1 MQPTTLPVPQRPTS
15 FGTAAQQILPVEYAR
30 LLLKEGRRRIV
41 MLALIFATIAALT
54 FVVGMFVVA
63 RHYEVSVTI
72 LAQDSDIIRPLLEGR
87 AVPTGVT
94 DRVGMARQIV
104 YSRKVLTEIIDVGG
118 WEEDGSLIPVQ
129 KDRLMEGIRGR
140 TLGTSPRADIVQ
152 ISYRDVHPERRSEE
166 RRVGNECVSTCR
178 SRWTPYH

>member
-1 MQPTTLPVPQRPTS
+1 MRHHHRAGACVLMQPTTLPVPQRPTS

-72 LAQDSDIIRPLLEGR
+72 LAQDGDIIRPLPEGLP
-87 AVPTGVT
+87 APTGGPG
-94 DRVGMARQIV
+94 R
-104 YSRKVLTEIIDVGG
+104 GG
-118 WEEDGSLIPVQ
+118 Q
-129 KDRLMEGIRGR
+129 
-140 TLGTSPRADIVQ
+140 
-152 ISYRDVHPERRSEE
+152 RR
-166 RRVGNECVSTCR
+166 
-178 SRWTPYH
+178 

>member
-72 LAQDSDIIRPLLEGR
+72 LAQDS
-87 AVPTGVT
+87 
-94 DRVGMARQIV
+94 
-104 YSRKVLTEIIDVGG
+104 
-118 WEEDGSLIPVQ
+118 
-129 KDRLMEGIRGR
+129 
-140 TLGTSPRADIVQ
+140 
-152 ISYRDVHPERRSEE
+152 RSEE
-166 RRVGNECVSTCR
+166 HTSELQSLMRLSYAVFCLQKTTISKEQ
-178 SRWTPYH
+178 

>member
-1 MQPTTLPVPQRPTS
+1 MHPPPRPGPQLPTC
-15 FGTAAQQILPVEYAR
+15 FGTAAQQVLPGEYAR
-30 LLLKEGRRRIV
+30 LLLKEWRLRIV
-41 MLALIFATIAALT
+41 MLARIFATIVALT

-104 YSRKVLTEIIDVGG
+104 YSRKVLTEIIDIGG
-118 WEEDGSLIPVQ
+118 WEEDGSLS
-129 KDRLMEGIRGR
+129 RCRR
-140 TLGTSPRADIVQ
+140 TA
-152 ISYRDVHPERRSEE
+152 
-166 RRVGNECVSTCR
+166 
-178 SRWTPYH
+178 

>member
-30 LLLKEGRRRIV
+30 LLLKDGRRRIV

-72 LAQDSDIIRPLLEGR
+72 LAQAREIKRPLLEGR
-87 AVPTGVT
+87 EVPTGR
-94 DRVGMARQIV
+94 RVR
-104 YSRKVLTEIIDVGG
+104 
-118 WEEDGSLIPVQ
+118 DG
-129 KDRLMEGIRGR
+129 RREGRHGR
-140 TLGTSPRADIVQ
+140 
-152 ISYRDVHPERRSEE
+152 EE
-166 RRVGNECVSTCR
+166 RER
-178 SRWTPYH
+178 

>member
-1 MQPTTLPVPQRPTS
+1 
-15 FGTAAQQILPVEYAR
+15 
-30 LLLKEGRRRIV
+30 

-104 YSRKVLTEIIDVGG
+104 YRRKVLTAIIDICG
-118 WEEDGSLIPVQ
+118 WEEDGSLSPVQ
-129 KDRLMEGIRGR
+129 KDRLMEEIRGR
-140 TLGTSPRADIVQ
+140 QPDPSPRPDNLQ
-152 ISYRDVHPERRSEE
+152 TLHPHDHPDPAHQAT
-166 RRVGNECVSTCR
+166 N
-178 SRWTPYH
+178 

>member
-87 AVPTGVT
+87 AVPT
-94 DRVGMARQIV
+94 
-104 YSRKVLTEIIDVGG
+104 
-118 WEEDGSLIPVQ
+118 
-129 KDRLMEGIRGR
+129 
-140 TLGTSPRADIVQ
+140 
-152 ISYRDVHPERRSEE
+152 RSEE
-166 RRVGNECVSTCR
+166 HTSELQSLKSNSYAVCCFKKQKPHRNQNKQQ
-178 SRWTPYH
+178 

>member
-1 MQPTTLPVPQRPTS
+1 M
-15 FGTAAQQILPVEYAR
+15 
-30 LLLKEGRRRIV
+30 RI
-41 MLALIFATIAALT
+41 
-54 FVVGMFVVA
+54 
-63 RHYEVSVTI
+63 
-72 LAQDSDIIRPLLEGR
+72 SDWGSDVCSSDL
-87 AVPTGVT
+87 

-104 YSRKVLTEIIDVGG
+104 YSRKVLMEIIDIGG
-118 WEEDGSLIPVQ
+118 WEEDGSLSPVQ

-140 TLGTSPRADIVQ
+140 TLVTSPRADIVQ

>member
-1 MQPTTLPVPQRPTS
+1 
-15 FGTAAQQILPVEYAR
+15 
-30 LLLKEGRRRIV
+30 

-104 YSRKVLTEIIDVGG
+104 YSRKVLTEIIDIGG
-118 WEEDGSLIPVQ
+118 WEEDGSLSPVQ
-129 KDRLMEGIRGR
+129 KDRLMEEIRGR
-140 TLGTSPRADIVQ
+140 TIVTSPRADIVQ
-152 ISYRDVHPERRSEE
+152 ISYRSEE
-166 RRVGNECVSTCR
+166 HTSELQSLMRNSYSHPLSLPDALPISPHRTATSSGRCSRAAR
-178 SRWTPYH
+178 SRPA